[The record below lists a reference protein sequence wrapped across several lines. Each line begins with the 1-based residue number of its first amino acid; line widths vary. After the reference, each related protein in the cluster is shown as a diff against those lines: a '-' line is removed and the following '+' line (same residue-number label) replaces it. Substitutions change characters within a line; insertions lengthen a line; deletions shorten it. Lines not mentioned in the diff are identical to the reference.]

1 MLQSTI
7 TSGKLGRRWLAYSS
21 GGSALGDSP
30 VAARASL
37 EAAWS
42 KFEQRSDRM
51 GQLLTAAAM
60 VETYQFEW
68 SSFAPAHP
76 WIDRLE
82 ACLDPEPAL
91 PSREAELQ
99 VYANLLFAIAR
110 VRPASR
116 VAPLCIARLR
126 ALLDADLELD
136 DRLFAG
142 RSLLI
147 ASTVDP
153 DLVWPKDVTGRLQ
166 VMLQGE
172 GGSPAAR
179 VSALNAIAYGLW
191 LDCAYQE
198 SAAVLRE
205 ALSIAKRLNLS
216 TPDPLHYQTR
226 HLVAF
231 ARRDLNEMAECIHA
245 MRQVINPTWHSGMAM
260 LSHALAEQATLRGD
274 QAGALSQW
282 TSAISRGDQSGALPM
297 QFWLRLALSACRAG
311 HGNCAGA
318 AEALHQAR
326 ALLGDALPAEL
337 QCNAEL
343 IGAYIALRSGEHP
356 ECHRMLGAALASA
369 SLPGPSL
376 QIVAQLPNAMGEL
389 CMEAVRAGIAV
400 EPVHALVERFRLP
413 PPETASRDWP
423 WPFRV
428 SVLGAF
434 RLLKGD
440 APIRCSRRMQ
450 KKTLELLQALIAF
463 GGTEV
468 AAGKLID
475 TLWPDSDG
483 DAGYHALESA
493 LYRLR
498 LLLGAPGAVVMA
510 GSKLSLDRQYF
521 WVDMWAFEK
530 ELHASADHSD
540 DVAVRFA
547 RIRDLYQ
554 GHFLQQEADKPWTVM
569 TRQALRGKF
578 LRALRDT
585 ARVYENRR
593 RWQEAADVYQAGIE
607 LDGTAEDLYRG
618 LMICHRELGDH
629 TEALQV
635 YRRCRELLSKVLG
648 VQPNPKTLAIYHS
661 VRCFHAEMA

>member
-1 MLQSTI
+1 MLQSTM
-7 TSGKLGRRWLAYSS
+7 TSGKLGRPGSGS
-21 GGSALGDSP
+21 GGSSVGDSR
-30 VAARASL
+30 VAARATL
-37 EAAWS
+37 QAAWD
-42 KFEQRSDRM
+42 KFEERSDRM

-60 VETYQFEW
+60 LETYQFEW
-68 SSFAPAHP
+68 SSFAPAHL

-82 ACLDPEPAL
+82 ACLDPEPAF

-99 VYANLLFAIAR
+99 VYANLLFTIAR
-110 VRPASR
+110 VRPAPR
-116 VAPLCIARLR
+116 LAPLCIARLR

-153 DLVWPKDVTGRLQ
+153 DLVWPKDVIRRLQ

-191 LDCAYQE
+191 LDGAYQE

-205 ALSIAKRLNLS
+205 ALSIVKRLNLS

-245 MRQVINPTWHSGMAM
+245 MRQVINPTSHSGMTM

-274 QAGALSQW
+274 QAGALVHW
-282 TSAISRGDQSGALPM
+282 TSAISRVDQSGAIPM
-297 QFWLRLALSACRAG
+297 QFWTRLALSACRAG

-318 AEALHQAR
+318 AEALQQAR
-326 ALLGDALPAEL
+326 ALFGGALPVEL

-343 IGAYIALRSGEHP
+343 IGAYIALREGEHP

-369 SLPGPSL
+369 SLPGISL
-376 QIVAQLPNAMGEL
+376 QIVALLPNAMGEL
-389 CMEAVRAGIAV
+389 CMEAVRAGTAV
-400 EPVHALVERFRLP
+400 EPVHALVERYRLP
-413 PPETASRDWP
+413 PPQNAGRDWP

-440 APIRCSRRMQ
+440 APIRCSRRTQ

-475 TLWPDSDG
+475 ALWPDSDG

-510 GSKLSLDRQYF
+510 GGKLSLDRQYF

-530 ELHASADHSD
+530 ALHSTTDHSD
-540 DVAVRFA
+540 AAERFS
-547 RIRDLYQ
+547 RIRDVYQ

-569 TRQALRGKF
+569 TRQALRDKF
-578 LRALRDT
+578 LRALRDA
-585 ARVYENRR
+585 ARGYETRG

-618 LMICHRELGDH
+618 LMICHRELGDR

-661 VRCFHAEMA
+661 VTHLHAEVA

>member
-7 TSGKLGRRWLAYSS
+7 TSANLGRPWS
-21 GGSALGDSP
+21 GSGDSTLAATP
-30 VAARASL
+30 VTARASI
-37 EAAWS
+37 EAAWGE
-42 KFEQRSDRM
+42 FAERGDRM

-76 WIDRLE
+76 WIDRLQ
-82 ACLDPEPAL
+82 ACLDPEPAF

-99 VYANLLFAIAR
+99 VYANLLFTIAR
-110 VRPASR
+110 VRPAPR
-116 VAPLCIARLR
+116 LAPLCIARLR
-126 ALLDADLELD
+126 ALMDADLELD

-153 DLVWPKDVTGRLQ
+153 ELVWPKDVIRRLQ
-166 VMLQGE
+166 VMLQEE

-179 VSALNAIAYGLW
+179 VSALNAMAYGLW
-191 LDCAYQE
+191 LDCAYPE

-205 ALSIAKRLNLS
+205 ALGIAKRFNLS
-216 TPDPLHYQTR
+216 TADPLHYQTR

-245 MRQVINPTWHSGMAM
+245 MRQVINPTWHGGMAL
-260 LSHALAEQATLRGD
+260 LSHALAEQATLRAD
-274 QAGALSQW
+274 QAGALSHW
-282 TSAISRGDQSGALPM
+282 TNAISRIDQSGAVPM
-297 QFWLRLALSACRAG
+297 QFWLRLTLSACRAG
-311 HGNCAGA
+311 QGDRAGA
-318 AEALHQAR
+318 AEALQQAQ
-326 ALLGDALPAEL
+326 ALFGDALPVEL
-337 QCNAEL
+337 KCNAEL
-343 IGAYIALRSGEHP
+343 VGAYMALRSGEHP
-356 ECHRMLGAALASA
+356 ECHRMLSAALATA
-369 SLPGPSL
+369 SLPGPSM
-376 QIVAQLPNAMGEL
+376 QIVALLPNAMGEL
-389 CMEAVRAGIAV
+389 CMEAVRAGTAV
-400 EPVHALVERFRLP
+400 EPVHALVERYRLP
-413 PPETASRDWP
+413 PPQSASRDWP

-428 SVLGAF
+428 SVLGTF

-440 APIRCSRRMQ
+440 APIRCSRRTQ

-475 TLWPDSDG
+475 ALWPDSEG

-498 LLLGAPGAVVMA
+498 LLLGAPGAVIMA

-521 WVDMWAFEK
+521 WVDMWDFEK
-530 ELHASADHSD
+530 ELRSSADHND
-540 DVAVRFA
+540 IAVRFA

-578 LRALRDT
+578 LRALRD
-585 ARVYENRR
+585 AAQAYETRR

-607 LDGTAEDLYRG
+607 LDGTSEDLYRG

-629 TEALQV
+629 CEALQV

-661 VRCFHAEMA
+661 VRHLHAEIA